1 MVSQRYSRSNQVGDV
16 PRMSDKLGS
25 YFCDKCER
33 YHGIDTKVGYDHAVF
48 SRYLSVDTIRETQL
62 ERPQPWMEEDQ
73 VMVCIHVLE
82 ELDKPEYA
90 KEDDSYTCSRCRDSL
105 AKDGFDAVKEL
116 LTFVHRIHLSGF
128 IVPTTIKVRRLK
140 QR

>member
-1 MVSQRYSRSNQVGDV
+1 
-16 PRMSDKLGS
+16 MSDKLGS

-33 YHGIDTKVGYDHAVF
+33 YHGIDTKVGYDHAEF
-48 SRYLSVDTIRETQL
+48 SRYLSVDRIRAKQL
-62 ERPQPWMEEDQ
+62 ERPQPWREEDQ

-82 ELDKPEYA
+82 GLEKPEYA

-116 LTFVHRIHLSGF
+116 LTFAHRIHLNKF
-128 IVPTTIKVRRLK
+128 IIPPVVRRLK
-140 QR
+140 

>member
-1 MVSQRYSRSNQVGDV
+1 
-16 PRMSDKLGS
+16 MSDKLGS

-33 YHGIDTKVGYDHAVF
+33 YHGIVTKVGYDHAEF
-48 SRYLSVDTIRETQL
+48 SRYLSVDRIRAKQL
-62 ERPQPWMEEDQ
+62 ERPQPWREEDQ

-82 ELDKPEYA
+82 GLEKPEYA

-116 LTFVHRIHLSGF
+116 LTFAHRIHLNKF
-128 IVPTTIKVRRLK
+128 IIPPVVRRLK
-140 QR
+140 